1 MATSRKLAL
10 HKETLKVLHADQSL
24 DLVGGQ
30 KLSAGTGC
38 PDYCI
43 QPVSMWYQ
51 TCNASNV
58 LKNCATITL

>member
-1 MATSRKLAL
+1 MATSKKLAL
-10 HKETLKVLHADQSL
+10 SKETLMVLHTQDAL

-38 PDYCI
+38 PNYCF
-43 QPVSMWYQ
+43 QPVSLWNQ
-51 TCNASNV
+51 TCQASNV

>member
-1 MATSRKLAL
+1 MANPKKLAL
-10 HKETLKVLHADQSL
+10 SKETLKVLQDGQTL

-30 KLSAGTGC
+30 KISAGTGC
-38 PDYCI
+38 PQYCY

-58 LKNCATITL
+58 LRNCATIEL